1 MDVIGLSCGHWVCD
15 CCIINL
21 TADMESISEA
31 DIHTCGEVG
40 CNFES
45 PLYLLV
51 ANDKSEDY
59 NECSFRYSIF
69 WKDYLKVDYGPFSEE
84 LDETCS
90 ESRNFIPREELQSYQ
105 NSTMRARDINIW
117 YTKLKENLN
126 SYAAVDSSGGV
137 QGMLCGDDS
146 ALDSSG
152 GVQGMLCGDDPA
164 LDSSGRVQGML
175 CGDDPA
181 LDSSGGV
188 QGMLCG
194 DGPALDS
201 SGRVQGMLC
210 GDDPAL
216 DSSGGVQGML
226 CGDDAALDSSG
237 GDDNGGGLGLVEDD
251 VSAELND
258 SNKIFKM
265 FIIFSHSDSF
275 DYRSSSIEKGY
286 DGIHFMKTF
295 GDVQVRIVPKN
306 QKQFA
311 EVINAASKSG
321 YFII

>member
-126 SYAAVDSSGGV
+126 SYTAV
-137 QGMLCGDDS
+137 
-146 ALDSSG
+146 
-152 GVQGMLCGDDPA
+152 
-164 LDSSGRVQGML
+164 
-175 CGDDPA
+175 
-181 LDSSGGV
+181 
-188 QGMLCG
+188 
-194 DGPALDS
+194 
-201 SGRVQGMLC
+201 
-210 GDDPAL
+210 

>member
-1 MDVIGLSCGHWVCD
+1 
-15 CCIINL
+15 
-21 TADMESISEA
+21 
-31 DIHTCGEVG
+31 
-40 CNFES
+40 
-45 PLYLLV
+45 
-51 ANDKSEDY
+51 
-59 NECSFRYSIF
+59 
-69 WKDYLKVDYGPFSEE
+69 
-84 LDETCS
+84 
-90 ESRNFIPREELQSYQ
+90 
-105 NSTMRARDINIW
+105 
-117 YTKLKENLN
+117 
-126 SYAAVDSSGGV
+126 
-137 QGMLCGDDS
+137 MLCGDDS

-164 LDSSGRVQGML
+164 LDSSGG
-175 CGDDPA
+175 
-181 LDSSGGV
+181 
-188 QGMLCG
+188 
-194 DGPALDS
+194 
-201 SGRVQGMLC
+201 VQGMLC

-237 GDDNGGGLGLVEDD
+237 GVQGMLCGDGGGLGLVEDD

>member
-1 MDVIGLSCGHWVCD
+1 MDVIGLSCGHCVCD

-31 DIHTCGEVG
+31 DIHTCGVTG
-40 CNFES
+40 CHFES

-84 LDETCS
+84 LDESCR
-90 ESRNFIPREELQSYQ
+90 ESRDFIPREQLQSYQ

-117 YTKLKENLN
+117 HAKLQENLE
-126 SYAAVDSSGGV
+126 SYASVDSSGGVRGMVCAEASAVDSSGGV
-137 QGMLCGDDS
+137 RGMVSAEDS
-146 ALDSSG
+146 AVDSSG
-152 GVQGMLCGDDPA
+152 GVTEMVCADE
-164 LDSSGRVQGML
+164 SVV
-175 CGDDPA
+175 
-181 LDSSGGV
+181 DSSGGDDNGGV
-188 QGMLCG
+188 RGMLC
-194 DGPALDS
+194 AEDS
-201 SGRVQGMLC
+201 AV
-210 GDDPAL
+210 
-216 DSSGGVQGML
+216 
-226 CGDDAALDSSG
+226 DSSG

-251 VSAELND
+251 
-258 SNKIFKM
+258 SNGIFKM

-275 DYRSSSIEKGY
+275 AYRSSSIEKGY

-306 QKQFA
+306 QKQFV
-311 EVINAASKSG
+311 EVINTASKSC

>member
-164 LDSSGRVQGML
+164 LDSSGG
-175 CGDDPA
+175 
-181 LDSSGGV
+181 
-188 QGMLCG
+188 
-194 DGPALDS
+194 
-201 SGRVQGMLC
+201 VQGMLC